1 MVGKEE
7 NPRGARKSKGQKK
20 GKSQKQE
27 KRREKKRGEMGR
39 ERNKMQDK
47 TTPTARI

>member
-1 MVGKEE
+1 MVGKRE
-7 NPRGARKSKGQKK
+7 NPRGARKNVGQKK

-27 KRREKKRGEMGR
+27 KIREKKRGEMGK

-47 TTPTARI
+47 KTPTARI